1 MHRFTILSGAAAM
14 LVGCGQAGDTSS
26 ANEAAANKVQ
36 PKKKPAYCFFK
47 DSETKAWAAS
57 RDKDGNIVVKGK
69 VYRSDPRYKALL
81 NPPTVSGASAE
92 IAPTIAQNDTG
103 YGAPENWWDVTATIA
118 GSAAVDSV
126 KVSCGA
132 KTLAEIKVPPKA

>member
-1 MHRFTILSGAAAM
+1 MHRFTILSGTAAM

-26 ANEAAANKVQ
+26 ANEAAANKVH